1 MERKEK
7 YMEGM
12 KRPHVII
19 DVQKHIKT
27 FINPYDGQ
35 EYTEEQFREL
45 SRQRAFNS
53 PTNKSDAEI
62 QEPNKDAQENG
73 GDGIEKKIE

>member
-1 MERKEK
+1 
-7 YMEGM
+7 M

-35 EYTEEQFREL
+35 EYSEEQFREL
-45 SRQRAFNS
+45 SRKRAFNA

-62 QEPNKDAQENG
+62 QEPNKDAQENVG
-73 GDGIEKKIE
+73 EGTEQKTE